1 MREQILKMISEKV
14 DEIFFD
20 LQTENGIESGDIAPF
35 DDLALENT
43 VETLADIIERVI
55 RYEMR

>member
-1 MREQILKMISEKV
+1 MREQILKMVSEKV
-14 DEIFFD
+14 DEVFFD

-35 DDLALENT
+35 DGLALENT
-43 VETLADIIERVI
+43 IETLAEIIERVI

>member
-20 LQTENGIESGDIAPF
+20 LQTKNGIESGDIAPF
-35 DDLALENT
+35 DDLALEDA

>member
-1 MREQILKMISEKV
+1 MKEQILKMLSEKI
-14 DEIFFD
+14 DEVFFD

-35 DDLALENT
+35 DDLALEST
-43 VETLADIIERVI
+43 IDTLADIIERVI